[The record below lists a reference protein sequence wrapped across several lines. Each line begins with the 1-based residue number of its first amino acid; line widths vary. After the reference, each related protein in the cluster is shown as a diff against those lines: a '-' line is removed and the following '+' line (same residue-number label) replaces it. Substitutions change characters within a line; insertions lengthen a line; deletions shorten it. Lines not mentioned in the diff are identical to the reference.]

1 MPLYKKILHD
11 SETTIYIWKI
21 SETLDELLSDV
32 NLNQHSQNRFNN
44 MKSELHQRGFLS
56 VRKLLQLANYSDF
69 DLYYDT
75 SGKPHLTDQKYISIS
90 HSHFMSAI
98 IISNKPVGIDIEILK
113 DKVLKIA
120 PKFMNIRLLD
130 QLSEEDKIKKA
141 STIWGIKETVFKVM
155 NQTGI
160 SFFEHIFEDNFQLID
175 KKTKA
180 NLVFNGVTTNFE
192 IFFEEIENYILVWG
206 NPTLIGH

>member
-21 SETLDELLSDV
+21 SETLDKLLSDV

-98 IISNKPVGIDIEILK
+98 IISNNPVGIDIEILK

-120 PKFMNIRLLD
+120 PKFMDARLLD

-141 STIWGIKETVFKVM
+141 STIWGIKETVFKIM

-160 SFFEHIFEDNFQLID
+160 SFFEHIFEDNFHLID

-180 NLVFNGVTTNFE
+180 NLVFNGETTNFE
-192 IFFEEIENYILVWG
+192 IFFDEIENYILVWG